1 MNRRIIMAITIGLL
15 VTLISLSGIVLFTNI
30 IFDGKYKLLKEK
42 IKTNEKTSI
51 KQDQAT
57 EVQTQDYYN
66 ITKQAGNDIKD
77 LFKEKNTNWVYAVYD
92 DVDNTSNFNIVVIHH
107 DVSYKESL
115 TIGVLDENKYG
126 SIDGEFEKDNI
137 HIKYDKY
144 EYDVKIL
151 SENEVMLK
159 KGNKE
164 EKVLKLV
171 EKRSFESINKND
183 VVKIYEDI
191 IKKLNN
197 NSELSDEEI
206 LKVLAFAIQYLD
218 VKKSNKEAIL
228 ADVGYKLAISKER
241 INELLKETICSGKYQ
256 IKDFSNI
263 AKVNSVYSLTDE
275 SFSGTKEEYAN
286 MYIVDISPSG
296 MDNSG
301 SIVVFST
308 NDTNYFK
315 VNNFVYKTRKNT
327 MQKIIVKTK
336 MVDGHK
342 CLDY

>member
-1 MNRRIIMAITIGLL
+1 MAITIGLL

-30 IFDGKYKLLKEK
+30 IFDGKY
-42 IKTNEKTSI
+42 N
-51 KQDQAT
+51 
-57 EVQTQDYYN
+57 
-66 ITKQAGNDIKD
+66 
-77 LFKEKNTNWVYAVYD
+77 
-92 DVDNTSNFNIVVIHH
+92 
-107 DVSYKESL
+107 
-115 TIGVLDENKYG
+115 
-126 SIDGEFEKDNI
+126 
-137 HIKYDKY
+137 
-144 EYDVKIL
+144 
-151 SENEVMLK
+151 
-159 KGNKE
+159 
-164 EKVLKLV
+164 
-171 EKRSFESINKND
+171 
-183 VVKIYEDI
+183 
-191 IKKLNN
+191 
-197 NSELSDEEI
+197 
-206 LKVLAFAIQYLD
+206 
-218 VKKSNKEAIL
+218 
-228 ADVGYKLAISKER
+228 
-241 INELLKETICSGKYQ
+241 LLKETICSGKYQ

-315 VNNFVYKTRKNT
+315 VNNFVHKTRKNT